1 MKNSR
6 LKRHYFKDENGKYM
20 YGLILMAKCRTVD
33 LYVDSI
39 EEREN
44 WIKAIKKFV
53 VLLDLK
59 EEFHVGRLLGRG
71 NFAKVHLCN
80 RKSDLNTKY
89 ALKTMQKSAM
99 QKRKGNIVSHVHDF
113 SSFQTSP

>member
-1 MKNSR
+1 MYLKNSR
-6 LKRHYFKDENGKYM
+6 LKRHYFKDEQGKYM

-39 EEREN
+39 DEREA
-44 WIKAIKKFV
+44 WIKALKNFV

-80 RKSDLNTKY
+80 RKSDLKTSY
-89 ALKTMQKSAM
+89 ALKTMQKSAL
-99 QKRKGNIVSHVHDF
+99 
-113 SSFQTSP
+113 

>member
-1 MKNSR
+1 
-6 LKRHYFKDENGKYM
+6 M

-39 EEREN
+39 KEREG
-44 WIKAIKKFV
+44 WIQALKQYV

-59 EEFHVGRLLGRG
+59 EEFLVGRLLGKG

-80 RKSDLNTKY
+80 RKTDKTSSY
-89 ALKTMQKSAM
+89 ALKTMQKS
-99 QKRKGNIVSHVHDF
+99 VL
-113 SSFQTSP
+113 

>member
-39 EEREN
+39 EERES
-44 WIKAIKKFV
+44 WI
-53 VLLDLK
+53 
-59 EEFHVGRLLGRG
+59 
-71 NFAKVHLCN
+71 
-80 RKSDLNTKY
+80 
-89 ALKTMQKSAM
+89 
-99 QKRKGNIVSHVHDF
+99 
-113 SSFQTSP
+113 